1 MSDHWA
7 IRLSVQNLQRAC
19 ELRAW
24 PGVKAAVS
32 GDVVWLCG
40 AGLDSAL
47 QRTLA
52 PIADGPVFQ
61 YAEDGRLTVFG
72 NAVPTERL
80 PELKWQQLAEF
91 LQPVLPAARL
101 TSVQLPRVTLLP
113 ERSTDVQQEAVM
125 VTDWK
130 SFSSW
135 ATNAP
140 EIRLHCCRFAVS
152 KDAAVHG
159 SLNSNRVARVVIQ
172 GNPLP
177 PLEGE
182 RFWLA
187 GRVAVPLGY
196 RWTPAVDVATLEASI
211 RKLHERSAGPQSLWI
226 WNIKE
231 NSIDV
236 VEASDLIP
244 LTRANVRT
252 TSGA

>member
-1 MSDHWA
+1 MSDRWA
-7 IRLSVQNLQRAC
+7 IRLSLQHLQRAG

-24 PGVKAAVS
+24 PSIEAAVS
-32 GDVVWLCG
+32 GVVVWLRG
-40 AGLDSAL
+40 DRLDSAL

-61 YAEDGRLTVFG
+61 HAEDGRLTVFG

-80 PELKWQQLAEF
+80 PNLNWQRLADF
-91 LQPVLPAARL
+91 LQPVLPTARL
-101 TSVQLPRVTLLP
+101 TSVQLPRITLLL
-113 ERSTDVQQEAVM
+113 ERSTDVQHEAVI

-130 SFSSW
+130 SFSNW
-135 ATNAP
+135 ANTAP

-152 KDAAVHG
+152 KDAASRG
-159 SLNSNRVARVVIQ
+159 PLNCDRAARVVIQ

-182 RFWLA
+182 RYWLA

-196 RWTPAVDVATLEASI
+196 RWTPAIDVATLEASI
-211 RKLHERSAGPQSLWI
+211 CKQNEGNAGPQSLWI
-226 WNIKE
+226 WNGTK

-236 VEASDLIP
+236 IEGSDLIP
-244 LTRANVRT
+244 VTRANVRVT
-252 TSGA
+252 GKA